1 MDFRSL
7 EILVEVVR
15 QGGFSAAAKALN
27 TTQPTVSK
35 AIQQLEHDCG
45 AVLIDRLSRGIRL
58 TSAGE
63 TVMRRASSMMTER
76 EHLMA
81 ELADLRGLQRGRLKL
96 GLPTLGSS
104 TLFAPLFAAFRK
116 KYPGLE
122 IELHEHGSKRL
133 EEAVR
138 AGEIELGVSLRP
150 VPDDFEWSAV
160 CDEPMMALLPNGHP
174 LSGRGSIRLTEIAH
188 DPFIYF
194 ERGFALNG
202 IIVAACRRRR
212 FTLSEAARSGHAD
225 FIIALVAAG
234 LGVALLP
241 RIVVAARRP
250 LSVDTVLV
258 DETDLR
264 WQLGFIWRRGATLSP
279 AAKRWLDLV
288 AGEVGE
294 VASRSAKPAARPRPS
309 QRGMR

>member
-1 MDFRSL
+1 MDFRDL
-7 EILVEVVR
+7 EMLVEVAR
-15 QGGFSAAAKALN
+15 QGGFSAAAKVLN

-35 AIQQLEHDCG
+35 AVQQLEHDCG
-45 AVLIDRLSRGIRL
+45 AVLLDRLAQGVRL

-63 TVMRRASSMMTER
+63 MVVRRASTIMTER
-76 EHLMA
+76 EHLRA

-104 TLFAPLFAAFRK
+104 TLFAPLFAAFRR
-116 KYPGLE
+116 KYPGIE

-160 CDEPMMALLPNGHP
+160 CDEPMLALLPSGHP
-174 LSGRGSIRLTEIAH
+174 LVGRAAIKLTDIAR
-188 DPFIYF
+188 DPFIFF

-202 IIVAACRRRR
+202 IITAACRRRR
-212 FTLSEAARSGHAD
+212 FTLNEAARSGHAD

-250 LSVDTVLV
+250 LSVETVLV

-264 WQLGFIWRRGATLSP
+264 WQPGFIWRKGATLSP
-279 AAKRWLDLV
+279 AANRWLALV
-288 AGEVGE
+288 AGGKAEAG
-294 VASRSAKPAARPRPS
+294 RARKTK
-309 QRGMR
+309 G